1 MLLRRAAGGH
11 RLVGILVGQLVEAEG
26 AEFHDL
32 QGAGH
37 GILVAPE
44 EPRHLGP
51 ALEVALG
58 IGGEAPAGLRHGDAR
73 ADRGQHVLQRPAL
86 ARVIVD
92 VVGGDQGGLVPLG
105 QGRQPVEAAHVVA
118 PVEHVGGEIERALMA
133 PAECGERRL
142 ERRAVPLAT
151 PLAAFLVQAVR
162 RQRDQHLALG
172 VRRHVLHMEH
182 AAALGRAPL
191 TEGEQAAEAAVSGAV
206 ARIAEEREPA
216 GEVEPRAGQEPQARR
231 LRRDSLRCDMGAHR
245 AGEGV
250 AVGDA
255 DGGEAERRR
264 PLHQLLGVG
273 GAAQEAEVAH
283 RLQLGVGDVP
293 AVRGP

>member
-1 MLLRRAAGGH
+1 
-11 RLVGILVGQLVEAEG
+11 
-26 AEFHDL
+26 
-32 QGAGH
+32 
-37 GILVAPE
+37 
-44 EPRHLGP
+44 
-51 ALEVALG
+51 
-58 IGGEAPAGLRHGDAR
+58 
-73 ADRGQHVLQRPAL
+73 
-86 ARVIVD
+86 
-92 VVGGDQGGLVPLG
+92 
-105 QGRQPVEAAHVVA
+105 
-118 PVEHVGGEIERALMA
+118 MA

-151 PLAAFLVQAVR
+151 SAAFLVQAVR

-191 TEGEQAAEAAVSGAV
+191 AESQQAAEAAVGGAV

-231 LRRDSLRCDMGAHR
+231 LRRNSLRCDSLRCDMSAHR
-245 AGEGV
+245 TGEGV

-283 RLQLGVGDVP
+283 RLQLGVGRQ
-293 AVRGP
+293 AGRAR